1 MVMIY
6 VFVCIKM
13 KGDKEVIG
21 VGGLSISDALR
32 SKFNGKTSTVITL
45 KWYTIYNILFL

>member
-32 SKFNGKTSTVITL
+32 SKFNGKTSTI
-45 KWYTIYNILFL
+45 KNHIYIYISSFV